1 MFAERRKRA
10 FDLETGNFCMDAPPS
25 QASVYYGKPKMR
37 TRGTG
42 EDQIFRRKQEHWPYK
57 YEKVSEKSSCII
69 QGRRSATEEA
79 LCPSASCWPKFLLQ
93 FLRTRQRLRCRW

>member
-42 EDQIFRRKQEHWPYK
+42 EDQIFRRK
-57 YEKVSEKSSCII
+57 
-69 QGRRSATEEA
+69 RA
-79 LCPSASCWPKFLLQ
+79 LAL
-93 FLRTRQRLRCRW
+93 